1 MNVQEL
7 KRNKVLTE
15 FATRD
20 LNKDP
25 RLPYE
30 DDSFDV
36 VTNAGERW
44 RPPGCVG
51 GPCVGGWR
59 PESSTEIHEGLV
71 LWLPS
76 L

>member
-1 MNVQEL
+1 MNVEEL

-30 DDSFDV
+30 EDSFDV

-44 RPPGCVG
+44 SPQAHG
-51 GPCVGGWR
+51 GPFRW
-59 PESSTEIHEGLV
+59 
-71 LWLPS
+71 WLADGNP